1 MKDQIWTGQIF
12 EKCQHRFPRPATL
25 PYLRLNCFLPL
36 GIPRNWESPKKSG
49 LQLHHHCFSI
59 IFAFILARNQGGP
72 IPHFHMVFAVR
83 RAECTQQYA
92 QCSTGAA
99 QCGHASTEPGG
110 VGDGGFSLAD
120 LIILNSSGKT
130 SNKIEKQHP
139 KSQWSFVCN
148 LMML

>member
-1 MKDQIWTGQIF
+1 MPTSVPKACNLTIPPF
-12 EKCQHRFPRPATL
+12 ELFFCH
-25 PYLRLNCFLPL
+25 
-36 GIPRNWESPKKSG
+36 WESQEIGNPQQKSG

-110 VGDGGFSLAD
+110 FGDGGFSLAD
-120 LIILNSSGKT
+120 LSILNSSGKHQT
-130 SNKIEKQHP
+130 KLRNSMQ
-139 KSQWSFVCN
+139 SLSGVSFVI
-148 LMML
+148 L

>member
-1 MKDQIWTGQIF
+1 
-12 EKCQHRFPRPATL
+12 
-25 PYLRLNCFLPL
+25 
-36 GIPRNWESPKKSG
+36 
-49 LQLHHHCFSI
+49 
-59 IFAFILARNQGGP
+59 
-72 IPHFHMVFAVR
+72 MVFAVR

-120 LIILNSSGKT
+120 SDLIILNSSGKT
-130 SNKIEKQHP
+130 SNKIEKQHA